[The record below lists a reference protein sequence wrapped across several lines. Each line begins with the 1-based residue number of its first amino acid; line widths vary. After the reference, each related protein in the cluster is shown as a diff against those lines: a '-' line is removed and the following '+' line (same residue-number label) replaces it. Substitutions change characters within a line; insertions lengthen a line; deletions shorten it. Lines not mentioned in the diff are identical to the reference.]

1 MYISEEQIKA
11 VVKILDDN
19 GYRIFDGYMLEE
31 VAIDIINKLNEVIYN
46 GT

>member
-11 VVKILDDN
+11 VVKVLEDN

-31 VAIDIINKLNEVIYN
+31 VAIDIITKLNDVIYK